1 MMILYRVLAVFMAV
15 SVFCLGF
22 TYGLDREMARR
33 DYEKAVHNKDYER
46 PIVGCLYESN
56 CFYYTKMLGEK

>member
-1 MMILYRVLAVFMAV
+1 MRFYEILAVFIAV

-33 DYEKAVHNKDYER
+33 DYEKAVYNKDYER